1 MSKLLWM
8 IGQATAI
15 GGLTWNAVVAS
26 GNHEKLGA
34 FLLLN
39 TIIVAFL
46 TAVIVN
52 LWDWLRR
59 PRTLAGPGKIREPER
74 ERLSA
79 PAPSWFLG
87 KPPEKGF

>member
-8 IGQATAI
+8 IGQAAAI
-15 GGLTWNAVVAS
+15 AGLTWNAVAAS
-26 GNHEKLGA
+26 GNPEKLGI

-59 PRTLAGPGKIREPER
+59 PRTLTRTGQVSEPQR
-74 ERLSA
+74 ERLGS
-79 PAPSWFLG
+79 PAPNWFLG
-87 KPPEKGF
+87 KPPEKGL

>member
-1 MSKLLWM
+1 MSKVFWM

-15 GGLTWNAVVAS
+15 AGLTWNGIAS
-26 GNHEKLGA
+26 GAHPEQAGMLIVG
-34 FLLLN
+34 N

-52 LWDWLRR
+52 LWGWLRR
-59 PRTLAGPGKIREPER
+59 PRTLATASQVRKPKR
-74 ERLSA
+74 ERLSP

-87 KPPEKGF
+87 KPPQKAL